1 MRLLC
6 INFAVNRYKYM
17 DQPGGD
23 PMKKLRLAAG
33 FMVIAMAATTAG
45 CDKILPPK
53 ATQMTTESTV
63 VTSEITKPTESTTQT
78 TPTTPKA
85 TTPSEAFVGVW
96 IGADYNPCAGGILV
110 INQDGSFSLK
120 ETRKKGAIDP
130 ILDIKTTYKATDV
143 DEHTCKV
150 QLANSGETTYKEL
163 ECKIDGHKLRITGLP
178 YAGDLAYDFYNNS
191 IDSAPKS
198 RDTELFG
205 EWVFTGKNNKKVA
218 NTEDERLEIY
228 EDNTAKY
235 SSWLPN
241 DKKKENRGK
250 VDLLYNVE
258 YNWDGSYMLL
268 LWDKQTGSLYRVYYS
283 YLLTT
288 TKVRFFTL
296 VDPVTKKMTSQEFK
310 HPLPALEDT
319 TTPTET

>member
-1 MRLLC
+1 M
-6 INFAVNRYKYM
+6 N
-17 DQPGGD
+17 
-23 PMKKLRLAAG
+23 KLRLAAG

-53 ATQMTTESTV
+53 ATAMTSESTV
-63 VTSEITKPTESTTQT
+63 VTSEITKKPTESTAKTS
-78 TPTTPKA
+78 PTTQKPKTA
-85 TTPSEAFVGVW
+85 SESLAGVW
-96 IGADYNPCAGGILV
+96 IGASYNPCSGGILV
-110 INQDGSFSLK
+110 INADGSFHLK
-120 ETRKKGAIDP
+120 EVRKKGTLDP
-130 ILDIKTTYKATDV
+130 TLDIKTSFKSTDV

-150 QLANSGETTYKEL
+150 QLEKSGETTYNEL

-178 YAGDLAYDFYNNS
+178 FAGELAYDFYNNS

-198 RDTELFG
+198 RDTDLFG

-235 SSWLPN
+235 SSYLPN

-268 LWDKQTGSLYRVYYS
+268 LWEKDSGNLYRVYYS

-296 VDPVTKKMTSQEFK
+296 VDPVTNKMTSQEFK
-310 HPLPALEDT
+310 HPLPSLEDT
-319 TTPTET
+319 TTPTES

>member
-1 MRLLC
+1 M
-6 INFAVNRYKYM
+6 N
-17 DQPGGD
+17 
-23 PMKKLRLAAG
+23 KLRLAAG
-33 FMVIAMAATTAG
+33 FMVLAMAATTAG

-53 ATQMTTESTV
+53 ATAMTSESTV
-63 VTSEITKPTESTTQT
+63 VTSEITKKPTESTAKTS
-78 TPTTPKA
+78 PTTQKPKTA
-85 TTPSEAFVGVW
+85 SEGLAGVW
-96 IGADYNPCAGGILV
+96 IGASYNPCSGGILV
-110 INQDGSFSLK
+110 INSDGSFHLK
-120 ETRKKGAIDP
+120 EVRKKGTLDP
-130 ILDIKTTYKATDV
+130 TLDIKTTYKATDV

-150 QLANSGETTYKEL
+150 QLEKSGETTYNEL
-163 ECKIDGHKLRITGLP
+163 ECKIDGHKLKITGLP
-178 YAGDLAYDFYNNS
+178 FAGELGYDFYNNS

-205 EWVFTGKNNKKVA
+205 EWVFTGQNNKKVA

-235 SSWLPN
+235 SSYLPN

-258 YNWDGSYMLL
+258 YNWDGSYMLI
-268 LWDKQTGSLYRVYYS
+268 LWEKDSGNLYRVYYS

-296 VDPVTKKMTSQEFK
+296 VDPVSNKMTSQEFK
-310 HPLPALEDT
+310 HPMPALEDT
-319 TTPTET
+319 TTPTES

>member
-1 MRLLC
+1 
-6 INFAVNRYKYM
+6 
-17 DQPGGD
+17 
-23 PMKKLRLAAG
+23 MKKLRLAAG

-53 ATQMTTESTV
+53 ATAMTTETTV
-63 VTSEITKPTESTTQT
+63 VASETTKKPSETAETSPTTQK
-78 TPTTPKA
+78 PKTA
-85 TTPSEAFVGVW
+85 SENLAGVW
-96 IGADYNPCAGGILV
+96 IGATYNPCSGGILV
-110 INQDGSFSLK
+110 INQDGTFHLK
-120 ETRKKGAIDP
+120 EVRKKGVLDP
-130 ILDIKTTYKATDV
+130 TLDIKTNFKATNV

-150 QLANSGETTYKEL
+150 ELEKSGETTYNGL

-178 YAGDLAYDFYNNS
+178 FAGDLTYDFYNNS

-235 SSWLPN
+235 SSYLPN

-268 LWDKQTGSLYRVYYS
+268 LWEKDSGNLYKVYYS

-288 TKVRFFTL
+288 TTLRFFTL
-296 VDPVTKKMTSQEFK
+296 VDPVTRKMTSQEFK
-310 HPLPALEDT
+310 HPLPSLEDT

>member
-1 MRLLC
+1 M
-6 INFAVNRYKYM
+6 N
-17 DQPGGD
+17 
-23 PMKKLRLAAG
+23 KLRLAAG

-53 ATQMTTESTV
+53 ATAMTSESTV
-63 VTSEITKPTESTTQT
+63 VTSEITKKPTESTAKTSTTTQK
-78 TPTTPKA
+78 PKTA
-85 TTPSEAFVGVW
+85 SESLAGVW
-96 IGADYNPCAGGILV
+96 IGASYNPCSGGILV
-110 INQDGSFSLK
+110 INADGSFNLK
-120 ETRKKGAIDP
+120 EVRKKGTLDP
-130 ILDIKTTYKATDV
+130 TLDIKTSFKSTDV

-150 QLANSGETTYKEL
+150 QLDNSGETTYKEL

-178 YAGDLAYDFYNNS
+178 FAGELPYDFYNNS

-205 EWVFTGKNNKKVA
+205 EWVFTGKDNKKVA

-235 SSWLPN
+235 SSYLPN

-268 LWDKQTGSLYRVYYS
+268 LWEKDSGNLYRVYYS

-296 VDPVTKKMTSQEFK
+296 LDPVTNKMTSQEIK
-310 HPLPALEDT
+310 HTLPSLEDT
-319 TTPTET
+319 TTPTES

>member
-1 MRLLC
+1 M
-6 INFAVNRYKYM
+6 N
-17 DQPGGD
+17 
-23 PMKKLRLAAG
+23 KLRLAAG

-53 ATQMTTESTV
+53 ATEMTTESTV
-63 VTSEITKPTESTTQT
+63 VTSEITKKPAESTAETS
-78 TPTTPKA
+78 PTTQRPKTA
-85 TTPSEAFVGVW
+85 SENLAGVW
-96 IGADYNPCAGGILV
+96 IGASYNPCSGGILV
-110 INQDGSFSLK
+110 INQDGSFYLK
-120 ETRKKGAIDP
+120 EVRKKGVLDP
-130 ILDIKTTYKATDV
+130 TLDIKTNYKATNV

-150 QLANSGETTYKEL
+150 ELEKSGETTYNAL

-178 YAGDLAYDFYNNS
+178 FAGYLTYDFYNNS

-205 EWVFTGKNNKKVA
+205 EWVFTGKNDKKVA

-235 SSWLPN
+235 SSYLPN

-268 LWDKQTGSLYRVYYS
+268 LWEKDSGKL
-283 YLLTT
+283 
-288 TKVRFFTL
+288 
-296 VDPVTKKMTSQEFK
+296 
-310 HPLPALEDT
+310 
-319 TTPTET
+319 